1 MHDVLGTVLQ
11 QSRHAVAKPI
21 ARLAIDRRKFIN
33 TLADLA
39 VGDLEARGQIA
50 ASVIRRHR

>member
-1 MHDVLGTVLQ
+1 MNDVVGTVLQ

-21 ARLAIDRRKFIN
+21 ARHAIERRKFIN

-39 VGDLEARGQIA
+39 VGDLKA
-50 ASVIRRHR
+50 